1 MDEDEEVSRRDL
13 FTGWARGLRDGLAE
27 WVLPEI
33 EREAARL
40 REAFEAP
47 EFGGGSDAEAVHP
60 WRDLLEP
67 EPEEPEEPRDAG

>member
-1 MDEDEEVSRRDL
+1 MDDEEAVSRREL

-27 WVLPEI
+27 WVLPEL
-33 EREAARL
+33 EQQVGRL

-47 EFGGGSDAEAVHP
+47 EFAADAEHP

-67 EPEEPEEPRDAG
+67 KDEEDEAE

>member
-1 MDEDEEVSRRDL
+1 MGEDEEVSRREL

-33 EREAARL
+33 EREAQRL
-40 REAFEAP
+40 REAFQAP
-47 EFGGGSDAEAVHP
+47 EFGGTDGVQPDHP

-67 EPEEPEEPRDAG
+67 RESEEPE

>member
-1 MDEDEEVSRRDL
+1 MGDEETVSRREL

-27 WVLPEI
+27 WVLPEL
-33 EREAARL
+33 EQQAARL

-47 EFGGGSDAEAVHP
+47 EFGGGAGVETPHP

-67 EPEEPEEPRDAG
+67 QAEEEDS

>member
-1 MDEDEEVSRRDL
+1 MGDDEEVSRREL

-33 EREAARL
+33 EREAQRL

-47 EFGGGSDAEAVHP
+47 ELGGTGGVEAVHP
-60 WRDLLEP
+60 WRELLEP
-67 EPEEPEEPRDAG
+67 DEPELD

>member
-1 MDEDEEVSRRDL
+1 MDDDEVVSRRDL

-33 EREAARL
+33 EREAERL
-40 REAFEAP
+40 RETFEAP
-47 EFGGGSDAEAVHP
+47 EPGGVEPVHP

-67 EPEEPEEPRDAG
+67 RDEEPEEP

>member
-1 MDEDEEVSRRDL
+1 MGDDEEVSRREL

-33 EREAARL
+33 EREAQRL
-40 REAFEAP
+40 REAFETP
-47 EFGGGSDAEAVHP
+47 EPGGVEPAHP

-67 EPEEPEEPRDAG
+67 EEPE

>member
-1 MDEDEEVSRRDL
+1 MSDDEVEEVSRREL

-33 EREAARL
+33 EREAQRL

-47 EFGGGSDAEAVHP
+47 ESGSTGGVQPDHP
-60 WRDLLEP
+60 WRELLEP
-67 EPEEPEEPRDAG
+67 EDTE

>member
-1 MDEDEEVSRRDL
+1 MDDEEEVSRREL

-27 WVLPEI
+27 WVLPEL
-33 EREAARL
+33 EQQVGRL

-47 EFGGGSDAEAVHP
+47 EGGGSSGVETVHP

-67 EPEEPEEPRDAG
+67 KDEEDEAE

>member
-1 MDEDEEVSRRDL
+1 MDDDEVVSRRDL

-33 EREAARL
+33 EREAERI

-47 EFGGGSDAEAVHP
+47 ESGGVEAVHP

-67 EPEEPEEPRDAG
+67 REPEEPEEP

>member
-1 MDEDEEVSRRDL
+1 MDDDEVVSRRDL

-33 EREAARL
+33 EREAQRL
-40 REAFEAP
+40 RDTFEAP
-47 EFGGGSDAEAVHP
+47 ELGTGVETVHP

-67 EPEEPEEPRDAG
+67 QEPE

>member
-1 MDEDEEVSRRDL
+1 MGDDEEVSRREL

-33 EREAARL
+33 EREAQRL
-40 REAFEAP
+40 REAFQAP
-47 EFGGGSDAEAVHP
+47 EFGGTGGVEPVHP

-67 EPEEPEEPRDAG
+67 EPEELE